1 MNYLLDTHYLIW
13 TLTDTGKLSGRLKE
27 LITNPDNNIIVS
39 AVTFWEISLK
49 YSLGKL
55 KLSNLMPEDLPDLC
69 RKMGLGICALSPEE
83 SSSYHR
89 LKAAHHRDP
98 FDRMLIWQAIVNE
111 YTFVSSDKEVKKYI
125 SEGLKMYTE

>member
-13 TLTDTGKLSGRLKE
+13 TITDTKKLSRRLKG
-27 LITNPDNNIIVS
+27 LITHPDNHIIVS
-39 AVTFWEISLK
+39 TVTFWEISLK

-55 KLSNLMPEDLPDLC
+55 KLNNILPEDIPDLC
-69 RKMGLGICALSPEE
+69 RKMDLDICALSPEE

-89 LKAAHHRDP
+89 LKATRHRDP

-111 YTFVSSDKEVKKYI
+111 YVFISSDKEVKKYI
-125 SEGLKMYTE
+125 SEGLKIYTE